1 MCFSKQCVS
10 KLFTFVKVKNE
21 IYAVLDDNNN
31 SGVRVLAEI
40 DSRLTN
46 LNKHVAELEDV
57 IQSRPP
63 PPATP
68 PPNIIQ
74 EVPVSN
80 GEDYERLNRKVDRAY
95 KWQEGAEKTLRDLST
110 KLQPIHGEVSEELK
124 EKCNIWPFEAGLTLN
139 MIAVCEILG

>member
-1 MCFSKQCVS
+1 MR
-10 KLFTFVKVKNE
+10 
-21 IYAVLDDNNN
+21 
-31 SGVRVLAEI
+31 GLAEI

-68 PPNIIQ
+68 PRNIIQ

-124 EKCNIWPFEAGLTLN
+124 EKCTIWPFEVEL
-139 MIAVCEILG
+139 IPKYDCRV